1 MEPAPQPVEQPVAI
15 GLTPMG
21 VTLDAPVPAVV
32 TERENLADRI
42 NAAPEAAKPKR
53 GKPAKHVKPVVD
65 VAQGRKAA
73 FTLRLD
79 ADRRL
84 KLRLAS
90 AVTGRSAQQMLTQ
103 ALDDLLMTLPEI
115 DRLAEQLPQGR
126 RTMTKGG

>member
-1 MEPAPQPVEQPVAI
+1 MLLEHGVME
-15 GLTPMG
+15 GLG
-21 VTLDAPVPAVV
+21 EDVRHIVV
-32 TERENLADRI
+32 
-42 NAAPEAAKPKR
+42 
-53 GKPAKHVKPVVD
+53 GGD
-65 VAQGRKAA
+65 V
-73 FTLRLD
+73 LD